1 MSNGGIVDYDDSK
14 RNTRDSTQAVTTA
27 IDAALD
33 AETRAKEE
41 KRFGRKVKGGQTT
54 LTPLGDVEEW
64 YKHFYVEGATS
75 SNSSKDT
82 SSKSK
87 VCPPMIVFIEFLIL

>member
-1 MSNGGIVDYDDSK
+1 MSNGGMVDYDDSK

-41 KRFGRKVKGGQTT
+41 KRFGRKVKGGQKT
-54 LTPLGDVEEW
+54 LTLS
-64 YKHFYVEGATS
+64 GALKSGTS
-75 SNSSKDT
+75 IFTSNVQRT
-82 SSKSK
+82 AT
-87 VCPPMIVFIEFLIL
+87 VAILRYALQ